1 LRAAGAAL
9 KGAPDHAHDCIG
21 LAVVLAL
28 CACKQTA
35 QTAARD
41 EISYG
46 VTGVAATDTL
56 AIRAAPN
63 AAANVVGAIPHDGA
77 GIVATGAATTPDGWS
92 EVVYQGKRGW
102 VNARFLGLGTDP
114 GTRLPALLE
123 CMGAEPF
130 WRIALSPG
138 AARADL
144 LFAERVYDYRLTR
157 AASAAGRSG
166 IWLIKGAGP
175 QTEMTLIVRR
185 QSCSDGMSDIAYP
198 YSALALVPGADLI
211 EGCCRPHQPR

>member
-1 LRAAGAAL
+1 MRMIALALAAT
-9 KGAPDHAHDCIG
+9 
-21 LAVVLAL
+21 LAL
-28 CACKQTA
+28 CACK

-63 AAANVVGAIPHDGA
+63 ANANVVGAIPHDGE
-77 GIVATGAATTPDGWS
+77 GIVATGATAPGGWS

-102 VNARFLGLGTDP
+102 VNARFLGLGNDP
-114 GTRLPALLE
+114 GARLPALLE

-157 AASAAGRSG
+157 AASAMGRSD

-185 QSCSDGMSDIAYP
+185 ESCSDSMSDIAYP

-211 EGCCRPHQPR
+211 AGCCRPHQPR